1 MTHWREY
8 LIEVAALSTFM
19 VSAATM
25 TVMLE
30 HPQSPLRGVIADP
43 MSRRM
48 LMGIAMGLTAA
59 SIIYSPWGR
68 RSGAHMNPAVTLTFF
83 RLGKIDRRDAMAY
96 VGAQFVG
103 GVLGRVV
110 LDTDVLVAAVRSDR
124 GASRALLISALERR
138 YPLLASVPLMLQYE
152 SVLTRP
158 EHLTAAGISAGDVEV
173 LFNAIA
179 LVVEPIRISYLWR
192 PVLPDSGDDLVLETA
207 VNGQADVVVTFN
219 RHHFVPAA
227 AAFGLEIL
235 APGDAVR
242 RLESRS

>member
-1 MTHWREY
+1 M
-8 LIEVAALSTFM
+8 
-19 VSAATM
+19 
-25 TVMLE
+25 
-30 HPQSPLRGVIADP
+30 
-43 MSRRM
+43 
-48 LMGIAMGLTAA
+48 
-59 SIIYSPWGR
+59 
-68 RSGAHMNPAVTLTFF
+68 
-83 RLGKIDRRDAMAY
+83 
-96 VGAQFVG
+96 
-103 GVLGRVV
+103 LGRAV

-138 YPLLASVPLMLQYE
+138 YPVLASVPLMLQYE

-219 RHHFVPAA
+219 RRDFVPAA
-227 AAFGLEIL
+227 ALFGLEIL

>member
-1 MTHWREY
+1 
-8 LIEVAALSTFM
+8 
-19 VSAATM
+19 
-25 TVMLE
+25 
-30 HPQSPLRGVIADP
+30 
-43 MSRRM
+43 
-48 LMGIAMGLTAA
+48 
-59 SIIYSPWGR
+59 
-68 RSGAHMNPAVTLTFF
+68 
-83 RLGKIDRRDAMAY
+83 
-96 VGAQFVG
+96 
-103 GVLGRVV
+103 VLGRVV

-219 RHHFVPAA
+219 RRDFVPAA
-227 AAFGLEIL
+227 ALFGLEIL

>member
-1 MTHWREY
+1 M
-8 LIEVAALSTFM
+8 
-19 VSAATM
+19 
-25 TVMLE
+25 
-30 HPQSPLRGVIADP
+30 
-43 MSRRM
+43 
-48 LMGIAMGLTAA
+48 
-59 SIIYSPWGR
+59 
-68 RSGAHMNPAVTLTFF
+68 
-83 RLGKIDRRDAMAY
+83 
-96 VGAQFVG
+96 
-103 GVLGRVV
+103 LGRAV

-138 YPLLASVPLMLQYE
+138 YPVLASVPLMLQYE

-158 EHLTAAGISAGDVEV
+158 EHLAAAGISAADVEV

-219 RHHFVPAA
+219 RRDFVPAA
-227 AAFGLEIL
+227 ALFGLEIL

>member
-1 MTHWREY
+1 M
-8 LIEVAALSTFM
+8 
-19 VSAATM
+19 
-25 TVMLE
+25 
-30 HPQSPLRGVIADP
+30 
-43 MSRRM
+43 
-48 LMGIAMGLTAA
+48 
-59 SIIYSPWGR
+59 
-68 RSGAHMNPAVTLTFF
+68 
-83 RLGKIDRRDAMAY
+83 
-96 VGAQFVG
+96 
-103 GVLGRVV
+103 LGRVV

-138 YPLLASVPLMLQYE
+138 YPVLASVPLMLQYE

-158 EHLTAAGISAGDVEV
+158 EHLAAAGISAADVEV

-219 RHHFVPAA
+219 RRDFVPAA
-227 AAFGLEIL
+227 ALFGLEIL

>member
-1 MTHWREY
+1 M
-8 LIEVAALSTFM
+8 
-19 VSAATM
+19 
-25 TVMLE
+25 
-30 HPQSPLRGVIADP
+30 
-43 MSRRM
+43 
-48 LMGIAMGLTAA
+48 
-59 SIIYSPWGR
+59 
-68 RSGAHMNPAVTLTFF
+68 
-83 RLGKIDRRDAMAY
+83 
-96 VGAQFVG
+96 
-103 GVLGRVV
+103 V

-158 EHLTAAGISAGDVEV
+158 EHLAAAGISAGDVEV

-219 RHHFVPAA
+219 RRDFVPAA
-227 AAFGLEIL
+227 ALFGLEIL

>member
-1 MTHWREY
+1 M
-8 LIEVAALSTFM
+8 
-19 VSAATM
+19 
-25 TVMLE
+25 
-30 HPQSPLRGVIADP
+30 
-43 MSRRM
+43 
-48 LMGIAMGLTAA
+48 
-59 SIIYSPWGR
+59 
-68 RSGAHMNPAVTLTFF
+68 
-83 RLGKIDRRDAMAY
+83 
-96 VGAQFVG
+96 
-103 GVLGRVV
+103 LGRVV

-158 EHLTAAGISAGDVEV
+158 EHLTAAGSSAGDVEV

-219 RHHFVPAA
+219 RRHFVPAA
-227 AAFGLEIL
+227 ALFGLEIL

>member
-1 MTHWREY
+1 M
-8 LIEVAALSTFM
+8 
-19 VSAATM
+19 
-25 TVMLE
+25 
-30 HPQSPLRGVIADP
+30 
-43 MSRRM
+43 
-48 LMGIAMGLTAA
+48 
-59 SIIYSPWGR
+59 
-68 RSGAHMNPAVTLTFF
+68 
-83 RLGKIDRRDAMAY
+83 
-96 VGAQFVG
+96 
-103 GVLGRVV
+103 LGRVV

-158 EHLTAAGISAGDVEV
+158 EHLAAAGISTADVEV

-219 RHHFVPAA
+219 RRDFVPAA
-227 AAFGLEIL
+227 ALFGLEIL